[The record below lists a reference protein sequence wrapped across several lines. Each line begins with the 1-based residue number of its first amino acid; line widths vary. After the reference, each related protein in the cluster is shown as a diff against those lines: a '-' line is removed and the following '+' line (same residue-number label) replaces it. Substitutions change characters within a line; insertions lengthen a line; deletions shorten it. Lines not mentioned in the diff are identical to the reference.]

1 MENQVANIGLYTSYV
16 LLGIAILV
24 VLFVAVK
31 GLSSNPKGAI
41 TIGLAIVAFGILY
54 GISYGMAD
62 DVVTAKFKSKGVD
75 ANMSQMIGSF
85 VNMMWFSLGLGILA
99 IAFSQVKSLFK

>member
-16 LLGIAILV
+16 LLIIAILV

-41 TIGLAIVAFGILY
+41 TVGLAIVVFGILFA
-54 GISYGMAD
+54 ISYGMAS
-62 DVVTAKFKSKGVD
+62 DVVTPKFKSKGID
-75 ANMSQMIGSF
+75 ADMSQLVGAF
-85 VNMMWFSLGLGILA
+85 VNMMWFSLGLGVLSIVY
-99 IAFSQVKSLFK
+99 SQAKSLIK